1 MDKDKKSNIIQ
12 ASKEFRKGYLKDI
25 ETFGESYWKEMLLNK
40 FGSLSSSGMTWDY
53 WYDSEF
59 AKTFDTCTVLEVA
72 EVLIKEF

>member
-1 MDKDKKSNIIQ
+1 MDKDKKIKIIQ
-12 ASKEFRKGYLKDI
+12 ASKEFREGYL
-25 ETFGESYWKEMLLNK
+25 KEMLLNK
-40 FGSLSSSGMTWDY
+40 FGSLSFSSMTWDY